1 MKLAK
6 IKDGYLFKTDNP
18 NGTHTYAVYYDRG
31 KREYRAI
38 PTTHL
43 YREDP
48 NRMKEKKAGALMQ
61 VKFPSVFLPSGVK
74 DYYHT
79 TDVNGNKI
87 NVKSKNVQFI
97 SNKHIPKKLSD
108 RVKRHAKGRYSRSA
122 FRRKK

>member
-31 KREYRAI
+31 KKEYRAI

-61 VKFPSVFLPSGVK
+61 VKFPSIFLPSGVK

-87 NVKSKNVQFI
+87 NVKSDAVKFI
-97 SNKHIPKKLSD
+97 SQKHIPKKLSD
-108 RVKRHAKGRYSRSA
+108 RVKRHARGRYSRSA